1 MLRCLPITLAA
12 KLAAGLAAERSATP
26 RGNKRYN
33 LSIRRERS
41 RRSAVISIYSQ
52 PSIAMCKFSFRR
64 RPLSIARMRVLDRK
78 PLLVRGAQTSETSV
92 IPRTEEASCPPP
104 NDYVHSPPSVGA
116 AKVCDE
122 DIDDLVVRGQLASL
136 RAAVMRLIAG
146 APNGAEVGMDVHC
159 RQAADDRGDG
169 DDDAQS
175 SSADAALLGGAARDL
190 DPDLAR
196 RSPFARLHAWCGAP
210 QPTTSPSTDRLWRSF
225 EEGVVSP
232 AEGEPCSPADTIS
245 DSFSSASSACGPT
258 EELSP
263 RSRRATD
270 DHWAMWEVAQGLGN
284 PRLAEAAQGFEEG
297 DNQRTA
303 QHSASDALWEGVVA
317 PIWGAAQGL
326 GNPRFAAAAAAAAA
340 TAAPPASPRSPRLT
354 KRTKQ
359 TGALARGRGLTS
371 LLAALVV
378 VALMLCLFPL
388 GLPPAAAPPAPA
400 AENSFR
406 KCAELQRGHPNPGT
420 AAALAAVRCV
430 GDEAGRAVLAFLQ
443 QLGRVVRQLFK
454 GGRAQQRGDTQR
466 RGAGGMAQWGGRP
479 LRPNKTQ
486 AGGGAARR
494 R

>member
-1 MLRCLPITLAA
+1 MKSVAEQSVGELETARLSSLGAARTLW
-12 KLAAGLAAERSATP
+12 LSAAGI
-26 RGNKRYN
+26 G
-33 LSIRRERS
+33 
-41 RRSAVISIYSQ
+41 SQ
-52 PSIAMCKFSFRR
+52 ETTDAMIDCSSPPS
-64 RPLSIARMRVLDRK
+64 L
-78 PLLVRGAQTSETSV
+78 
-92 IPRTEEASCPPP
+92 PPGQAH
-104 NDYVHSPPSVGA
+104 NHSPTSVGA

-190 DPDLAR
+190 DLDLAR

-245 DSFSSASSACGPT
+245 DTFSSASSACGPT

-270 DHWAMWEVAQGLGN
+270 DHWDMWEAAQGLGN
-284 PRLAEAAQGFEEG
+284 PRLAEAAQGLEEG
-297 DNQRTA
+297 DNQRTVTR
-303 QHSASDALWEGVVA
+303 SASDALWEGVVA
-317 PIWGAAQGL
+317 PMWEAAQGL
-326 GNPRFAAAAAAAAA
+326 GNPRFAAAAASAA

-371 LLAALVV
+371 LLAALSV

-388 GLPPAAAPPAPA
+388 GLSPAAAPPAPPAPA

-406 KCAELQRGHPNPGT
+406 KCAELQRGHPTPGT

-454 GGRAQQRGDTQR
+454 GGRAQQGGDTQR
-466 RGAGGMAQWGGRP
+466 RGAGGKAQWGGRP

>member
-1 MLRCLPITLAA
+1 
-12 KLAAGLAAERSATP
+12 
-26 RGNKRYN
+26 
-33 LSIRRERS
+33 
-41 RRSAVISIYSQ
+41 
-52 PSIAMCKFSFRR
+52 
-64 RPLSIARMRVLDRK
+64 MRVDGK

-92 IPRTEEASCPPP
+92 IPRTEASFPPP
-104 NDYVHSPPSVGA
+104 NDKVYSPGA

-146 APNGAEVGMDVHC
+146 APNGAEVGVHEHVHC

-169 DDDAQS
+169 DDAQS
-175 SSADAALLGGAARDL
+175 SSADAALLGGAVRDIDL
-190 DPDLAR
+190 DLAR
-196 RSPFARLHAWCGAP
+196 RSPLARLHAWCGAP
-210 QPTTSPSTDRLWRSF
+210 QPTTSPTTDRLWRSF

-232 AEGEPCSPADTIS
+232 AAGELCSPADTLS
-245 DSFSSASSACGPT
+245 DTFSSAASACGPM

-270 DHWAMWEVAQGLGN
+270 DHWDMWEAAQGLLGN
-284 PRLAEAAQGFEEG
+284 PRLAEAAQGLEEG
-297 DNQRTA
+297 DNQRMVRR
-303 QHSASDALWEGVVA
+303 SASDALWEGVVA

-326 GNPRFAAAAAAAAA
+326 GNPRFAAAAAAAA

-359 TGALARGRGLTS
+359 TGALARGRGLAS
-371 LLAALVV
+371 LLAALLV

-388 GLPPAAAPPAPA
+388 GLFPAAAPPAPAA

-454 GGRAQQRGDTQR
+454 GGRGQQGGDTQR
-466 RGAGGMAQWGGRP
+466 RGAGGGRP

-486 AGGGAARR
+486 AGGAAARR

>member
-1 MLRCLPITLAA
+1 MAENPAEHIGELETARLSLLGAARTLW
-12 KLAAGLAAERSATP
+12 LSAAGI
-26 RGNKRYN
+26 G
-33 LSIRRERS
+33 
-41 RRSAVISIYSQ
+41 SQ
-52 PSIAMCKFSFRR
+52 ETTDAMIDCSSPPS
-64 RPLSIARMRVLDRK
+64 L
-78 PLLVRGAQTSETSV
+78 
-92 IPRTEEASCPPP
+92 PPGQAH
-104 NDYVHSPPSVGA
+104 NHSPTSVGA

-146 APNGAEVGMDVHC
+146 APNGAEVGVHEHVHC

-169 DDDAQS
+169 DDAQS
-175 SSADAALLGGAARDL
+175 SSADAALLGGAQDIDL
-190 DPDLAR
+190 DLAR
-196 RSPFARLHAWCGAP
+196 RSPLARLHAWCGAP
-210 QPTTSPSTDRLWRSF
+210 KPTISPTTDRLWRSF

-232 AEGEPCSPADTIS
+232 AAGELCAPADTLS
-245 DSFSSASSACGPT
+245 DTLSSAASACGPT

-270 DHWAMWEVAQGLGN
+270 DHWDMWEAAQGLGN
-284 PRLAEAAQGFEEG
+284 PRLAEAAQGLEEG
-297 DNQRTA
+297 DNQRMVSG
-303 QHSASDALWEGVVA
+303 SASDALWEGVLA
-317 PIWGAAQGL
+317 PMWNAAQGL

-340 TAAPPASPRSPRLT
+340 ATAVPPASPRSPRLT

-359 TGALARGRGLTS
+359 SGALARGRGLTS
-371 LLAALVV
+371 LLAALLV

-388 GLPPAAAPPAPA
+388 GLSPAAAPPAPA
-400 AENSFR
+400 AAESSFR
-406 KCAELQRGHPNPGT
+406 KCAELQRGNPNPGT

-454 GGRAQQRGDTQR
+454 GGRGQQGGDTQR
-466 RGAGGMAQWGGRP
+466 RGGGGDRP

-486 AGGGAARR
+486 AGGGASRR